1 MELTYKN
8 DYKEILLTTVSQSK
22 TSNGSGDKKLVQKR
36 QLKINHI

>member
-22 TSNGSGDKKLVQKR
+22 TSNGSGDKELVQKNR
-36 QLKINHI
+36 VKN